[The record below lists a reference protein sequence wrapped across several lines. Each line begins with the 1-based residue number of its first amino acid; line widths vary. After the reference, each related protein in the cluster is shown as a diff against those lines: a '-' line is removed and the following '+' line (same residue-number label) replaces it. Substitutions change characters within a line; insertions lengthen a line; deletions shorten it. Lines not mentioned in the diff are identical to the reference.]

1 MWSLLPVPL
10 GCPGISKWERE
21 VSDPVGIKSTFP
33 GDLFLAELLLT
44 KAFPGVLGS
53 SAVVR
58 GTPIQSRG
66 EMSIPMLPSVAR
78 FGFWIL
84 ETLKFDYF
92 LLLER
97 RHRTPFCFVVSLLL
111 GS

>member
-1 MWSLLPVPL
+1 MWSLLPVPP
-10 GCPGISKWERE
+10 GCPDISQWERE
-21 VSDPVGIKSTFP
+21 VSNPVGIKSTFS

-44 KAFPGVLGS
+44 KSFPVVLGS

-78 FGFWIL
+78 FVFWIL
-84 ETLKFDYF
+84 ETLNFD
-92 LLLER
+92 
-97 RHRTPFCFVVSLLL
+97 
-111 GS
+111 